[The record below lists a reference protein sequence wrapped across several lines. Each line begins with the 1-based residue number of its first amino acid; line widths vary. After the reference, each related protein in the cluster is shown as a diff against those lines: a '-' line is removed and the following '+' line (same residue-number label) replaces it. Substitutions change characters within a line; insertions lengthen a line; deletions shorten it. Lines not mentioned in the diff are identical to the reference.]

1 MFTKVVERLTGAVNC
16 CPWEGHGYGRHQTIA
31 PQPRR
36 TPFLYSIEE
45 RRRRD
50 ATKWTLVQGVLAPI
64 QFVVFLVSLS
74 LVARYLITGNGLALA
89 TDSIL
94 VKTIVLFTIMITG
107 AIWEHEVFGK
117 YLFARA
123 FFWED
128 LFSMLVIALHS
139 LYVLVLFTHIA
150 GPQTQ
155 MMIALAAYATY
166 LINAMQFI
174 MKLRAA
180 RLEAPRHAAVSI

>member
-1 MFTKVVERLTGAVNC
+1 MTASVNC
-16 CPWEGHGYGRHQTIA
+16 CPWEGHAYGMTHDA
-31 PQPRR
+31 KAEAQPPGRR
-36 TPFLYSIEE
+36 TPFLYSLEE

-50 ATKWTLVQGVLAPI
+50 ATPWTMVQGILAPI
-64 QFVVFLVSLS
+64 QFLVFLVSLS
-74 LVARYLITGNGLALA
+74 LVARYLITGDGLAIA

-94 VKTIVLFTIMITG
+94 VKTVVLFTIMITG
-107 AIWEHEVFGK
+107 AIWEHAVFGK

-128 LFSMLVIALHS
+128 VFSMLVIGLHS
-139 LYVLVLFTHIA
+139 LYVLVLFTHLA
-150 GPQTQ
+150 GPQIQ

-166 LINAMQFI
+166 VFNAMQFV

-180 RLEAPRHAAVSI
+180 RLEAPRHRAVTTS